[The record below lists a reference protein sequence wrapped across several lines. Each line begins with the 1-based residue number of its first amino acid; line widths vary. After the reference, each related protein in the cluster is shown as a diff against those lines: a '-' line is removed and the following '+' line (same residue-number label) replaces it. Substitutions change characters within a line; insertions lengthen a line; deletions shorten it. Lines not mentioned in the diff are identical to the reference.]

1 MKINRNCSSEN
12 VRHRISV
19 LFLRIAL
26 LVLVTAL
33 FEIAFSTVQAAQEM
47 EKSNTDYL
55 SESWENEKY
64 SVRYQADAGGKWIY
78 CPALHTACANV
89 FDGGYVQ
96 VFSNISVSGIANIT
110 KNVTITS
117 FDTSNPCVYYVNL
130 KSHPYIISVAS
141 TGSLTLE
148 NIILD
153 GGGDEG
159 YYAGYPLVLVQGGS
173 LTMES
178 GAVIR
183 NNDNVNV
190 QEVSNSKYP
199 GGGGVS
205 VVNGGSVTMNEGS
218 FIRNC
223 SAAYGGG
230 AALIGS
236 SDNSFIV
243 NGGIIENCTA
253 ARGGGIYIN
262 NGTLEIDNAQI
273 RNNSA
278 VKINGLDDVTD
289 FNGQGGG
296 IIIDGDRANVEI
308 KSSCLT
314 GNSSEAFA
322 GAIRCERG
330 NLSLC
335 DSVITENHAGARA
348 GGILTNP
355 LFGTLEIKGSVEII
369 NNTDEE
375 GSPNFELDGNE
386 HETDITPLFKI
397 VGPLSSNV
405 LAGISR
411 SVIPTDK
418 TPVRLLAYPK
428 EGYVISRDDLLQC
441 ISDNTEYAVVLVP
454 GGEEYNNNMVMALT
468 ALTVSIEENE
478 IDLELGGAFATG
490 SVETEDLQAG
500 RANAK
505 KGFKSAILT
514 PNINN
519 LPQGSIHKG
528 LIWSSSNES
537 AASVDDNGI
546 VTAVGEGETI
556 ITVTLRGN
564 ENVPAYT
571 DSCKVRVVKSDPYVI
586 PPEPYQLFYTGNEQ
600 ELVTVGSTTGGTMK
614 YSLEKDGD
622 YSTDI
627 PTGMPEGEYTIWYKV
642 DGDSI
647 YNSTEPHSVK
657 VVIAHVHDWEDWEI
671 DIQPNCVDPGIKKRV
686 CRRCKEEQTEQ
697 IPASGHNW
705 ENKIIWSKDSTSH
718 WHECAV
724 CKAVSDKSAHI
735 EDGGIITKAPT
746 QTETGIKTYSCTEC
760 AYIIRTEIIPIQPVG
775 IISPTKTEPATEITV
790 PAETES
796 ATEIT
801 VPAETESVTETTAP
815 TKTESVA
822 GTTASE
828 EEDAAETTA
837 PAETESAAE
846 TAAPAEEDE
855 KTAAALDESGH
866 PARLQTESYNKSNG
880 TDKTQTENGYET
892 VAPATDDV
900 YAELFKI
907 LYMAALSSGAVLYF
921 SVKKH
926 KNR

>member
-1 MKINRNCSSEN
+1 MKVNRNWSN
-12 VRHRISV
+12 KNNRHRISA
-19 LFLRIAL
+19 LFPRIAIL
-26 LVLVTAL
+26 ALVTAL
-33 FEIAFSTVQAAQEM
+33 FEIAFSTVQAAQEV
-47 EKSNTDYL
+47 EKSNTGYL

-96 VFSNISVSGIANIT
+96 VFRNINVSGIANIT

-130 KSHPYIISVAS
+130 KSHPYIINVAS

-190 QEVSNSKYP
+190 QDVSNGKYP

-205 VVNGGSVTMNEGS
+205 VFNGGSVTMNEGS
-218 FIRNC
+218 FIQNC

-230 AALIGS
+230 AAVIGS
-236 SDNSFIV
+236 SNNSFIV

-253 ARGGGIYIN
+253 SRGGGIYIN
-262 NGTLEIDNAQI
+262 NGALELNDAQI

-296 IIIDGDRANVEI
+296 IIIDGDKADVEI

-386 HETDITPLFKI
+386 HEKDITPLFKI
-397 VGPLSSNV
+397 AGPLSSNV

-428 EGYVISRDDLLQC
+428 EGYAISRDDLLQC

-468 ALTVSIEENE
+468 ALTVSIKESE

-490 SVETEDLQAG
+490 SGETEDLQEG

-519 LPQGSIHKG
+519 LPEGSLHKG

-537 AASVDDNGI
+537 AASVDDSGI

-571 DSCKVRVVKSDPYVI
+571 DSCKVRVLKSDPYVI

-600 ELVTVGSTTGGTMK
+600 ELIIQGSTMGGTMK

-627 PTGMPEGEYTIWYKV
+627 PTGMPEGEYTIWYKI

-647 YNSTEPHSVK
+647 YNSTEPQAVK
-657 VVIAHVHDWEDWEI
+657 AVIAHVHDWEDWEI

-705 ENKIIWSKDSTSH
+705 ENKIKWSKDSTSH

-735 EDGGIITKAPT
+735 EDDGVITKAPT

-775 IISPTKTEPATEITV
+775 IISPTKTEPATETS
-790 PAETES
+790 AASETEP
-796 ATEIT
+796 ATEI
-801 VPAETESVTETTAP
+801 TAP
-815 TKTESVA
+815 TKTEA
-822 GTTASE
+822 
-828 EEDAAETTA
+828 AAETT
-837 PAETESAAE
+837 
-846 TAAPAEEDE
+846 APAEEDE
-855 KTAAALDESGH
+855 KTAASLDESGH
-866 PARLQTESYNKSNG
+866 SARLQTESYNKNSG
-880 TDKTQTENGYET
+880 TDKAQTENGYET
-892 VAPATDDV
+892 VAPATGDV
-900 YAELFKI
+900 YAELLQI
-907 LYMAALSSGAVLYF
+907 LYMAALISGAILYF
-921 SVKKH
+921 SVGKRR
-926 KNR
+926 NR

>member
-296 IIIDGDRANVEI
+296 IIIDGDKADVEI

-428 EGYVISRDDLLQC
+428 EGYVISRGDLLQC

-468 ALTVSIEENE
+468 ALTVSIKESE
-478 IDLELGGAFATG
+478 IDLELGGAFGTDSG
-490 SVETEDLQAG
+490 RTEDLQAE
-500 RANAK
+500 RVNAK
-505 KGFKSAILT
+505 KGFKSVMLT
-514 PNINN
+514 PDINN
-519 LPQGSIHKG
+519 LPEGSIHKG
-528 LIWSSSNES
+528 LIWSSGNES
-537 AASVDDNGI
+537 AASVDDSGR

-564 ENVPAYT
+564 ENVPEYT
-571 DSCKVRVVKSDPYVI
+571 DSCKVRVFKSDPYVT
-586 PPEPYQLFYTGNEQ
+586 PPKPYQLFYTGNEQ
-600 ELVTVGSTTGGTMK
+600 ELIAQGSIIGGTMK

-627 PTGMPEGEYTIWYKV
+627 PTGMPEGEYTIWYKIE
-642 DGDSI
+642 GDNI
-647 YNSTEPHSVK
+647 YNGTEPQPVK
-657 VVIAHVHDWEDWEI
+657 VVIAHVHDWE
-671 DIQPNCVDPGIKKRV
+671 IK
-686 CRRCKEEQTEQ
+686 
-697 IPASGHNW
+697 
-705 ENKIIWSKDSTSH
+705 WSKDSTSH

-724 CKAVSDKSAHI
+724 CKAVSDKSTHI
-735 EDGGIITKAPT
+735 EDDGIITKAPT
-746 QTETGIKTYSCTEC
+746 ETETGIKTYSCTEC

-775 IISPTKTEPATEITV
+775 MTDPTKTEPATQ
-790 PAETES
+790 
-796 ATEIT
+796 
-801 VPAETESVTETTAP
+801 
-815 TKTESVA
+815 
-822 GTTASE
+822 
-828 EEDAAETTA
+828 TTA
-837 PAETESAAE
+837 PAETESATQTISATKTEPAAE
-846 TAAPAEEDE
+846 TSAATETASAAGTTFWEETTESKKAAAKTDN
-855 KTAAALDESGH
+855 KTAAALNEGGH
-866 PARLQTESYNKSNG
+866 SSLLQTESRSESG
-880 TDKTQTENGYET
+880 SMDKLQTETGCET
-892 VAPATDDV
+892 VTPDTGDV
-900 YAELFKI
+900 YEELLKI
-907 LYMAALSSGAVLYF
+907 LYMAVLSSGTILYF
-921 SVKKH
+921 SVQKH
-926 KNR
+926 QNR